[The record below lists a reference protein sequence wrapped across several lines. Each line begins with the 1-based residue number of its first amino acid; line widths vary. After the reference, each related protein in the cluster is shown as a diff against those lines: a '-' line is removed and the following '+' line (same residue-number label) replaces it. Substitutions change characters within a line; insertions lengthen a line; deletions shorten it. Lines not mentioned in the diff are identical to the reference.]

1 MSFHCSLL
9 ICIISVEK
17 SAKAF
22 KTESGAGGGRLL
34 VWLMYV
40 RLKRWSFVNSEI
52 FFITL
57 FIPFISDVSQKE
69 DDRRR
74 KTFCWLYVFRTVRF
88 HSNDPSVV
96 VIPIIF
102 NFSFGYVSLVIIE
115 QLFASHVQWTLTGN
129 IPYFLQDEFWCSLC
143 ARKGIRIGIWFQVHF
158 ILKENKG
165 KSLRNQT

>member
-17 SAKAF
+17 SANAF

-88 HSNDPSVV
+88 HSNDPSVAI
-96 VIPIIF
+96 IPIIF
-102 NFSFGYVSLVIIE
+102 NFSFGYVSLISYTRTIIRLPCLVNIDRE
-115 QLFASHVQWTLTGN
+115 HTIFPSRWILTFTWN
-129 IPYFLQDEFWCSLC
+129 LIPGAFYFK
-143 ARKGIRIGIWFQVHF
+143 RK
-158 ILKENKG
+158 
-165 KSLRNQT
+165 